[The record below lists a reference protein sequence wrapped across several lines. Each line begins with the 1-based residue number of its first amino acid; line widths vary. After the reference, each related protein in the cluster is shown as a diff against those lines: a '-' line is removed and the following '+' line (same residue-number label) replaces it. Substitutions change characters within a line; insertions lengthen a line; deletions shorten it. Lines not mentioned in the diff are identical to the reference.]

1 MPIYRRGETWW
12 ITITHNGQR
21 IRRTAGT
28 ADRAEAQRMHD
39 EIKAGLW
46 QQQRSGATL
55 NDALKLWL
63 KSAPRSVNERN
74 AIKLFIGLY
83 HNRPLAEITGPSIA
97 AALADK
103 GPAHANRIT
112 NIIRAALNLAV
123 EHGLIDSA
131 PSIARRKAPAG
142 RLRWLTRA
150 EFAKLRLKLPEHLRH
165 AADFAVAT
173 GLRQANVLGLRWEQ
187 IDLKR
192 RMAWVDAADMKT
204 RRAHG
209 IPLSDAAIAALRA
222 VLGQHPD
229 YVFTYLAKKA
239 RDGEPEIR
247 RPIGSPKTAWA
258 KAIESSGI
266 KPATWHDL
274 RHTWAS
280 WHVQAG
286 TPLAVLKTLGGWSSM
301 DMVMR
306 YAHLAPEH
314 LGAWASNAE
323 TGVTEIVTARA
334 GM

>member
-1 MPIYRRGETWW
+1 MPIYRRGDTWW
-12 ITITHNGQR
+12 ITITHHGQR

-28 ADRAEAQRMHD
+28 SDRAEAQHLHD
-39 EIKAGLW
+39 QIKADLW
-46 QQQRSGATL
+46 QQQRTGASL

-63 KSAPRSVNERN
+63 KAAPRTVNERN
-74 AIKLFIGLY
+74 AIKLFLGLY
-83 HNRPLAEITGPSIA
+83 HNRPLAEVTGTSIT

-103 GPAHANRIT
+103 GPAHANRIAG
-112 NIIRAALNLAV
+112 IIRAALNLAV
-123 EHGLIDSA
+123 EHGLIERA
-131 PSIARRKAPAG
+131 PKIARRKPPAG

-150 EFAKLRLKLPEHLRH
+150 EWGRLRPHLPEHLQH
-165 AADFAVAT
+165 AADFALAT
-173 GLRQANVLGLRWEQ
+173 GLRQSNVLGLRWEQ
-187 IDLKR
+187 VDIAR
-192 RMAWVDAADMKT
+192 RLVWVEAADMKA

-209 IPLSDAAIAALRA
+209 VPLSDAAVAAVRA
-222 VLGQHPD
+222 VLGQHQE
-229 YVFTYLAKKA
+229 YVFTYRVKKA

-247 RPIGSPKTAWA
+247 RPIDSPKTAWN
-258 KAIESSGI
+258 KAITKAGI

-280 WHVQAG
+280 WHVQSG

-314 LGAWASNAE
+314 LSEWANNAE
-323 TGVTEIVTARA
+323 KTVPEIVTAQG